1 MSLSLAASILGL
13 LASANAH
20 QACSLTKETHT
31 PLSWSKCSAGGS
43 CTTVDGAV
51 TVDANWRWTHQVS
64 SSTNCYT
71 GNKWDSSICSTNAD
85 CASACCLDGA
95 DYAGTYGEAASGTA
109 LSLQFV
115 TQGPYSKNI
124 GSRMY
129 LLASDTSYQMF
140 NLLGNE
146 FTFDVDVSGIG
157 VRPAESLSCFGISS

>member
-85 CASACCLDGA
+85 CASACCRGGA
-95 DYAGTYGEAASGTA
+95 GGAGAGGAAAGGGA
-109 LSLQFV
+109 GGRRGGAR
-115 TQGPYSKNI
+115 GPGGGGGGARGY
-124 GSRMY
+124 
-129 LLASDTSYQMF
+129 
-140 NLLGNE
+140 
-146 FTFDVDVSGIG
+146 
-157 VRPAESLSCFGISS
+157 

>member
-13 LASANAH
+13 LASANDQ
-20 QACSLTKETHT
+20 QACSQTKETNP
-31 PLSWSKCSAGGS
+31 PLSWSKCCAGGS

-95 DYAGTYGEAASGTA
+95 AYAGTYGAMTSRNA

-115 TQGPYSKNI
+115 TQGPYSKNNKTQKNQKTN
-124 GSRMY
+124 
-129 LLASDTSYQMF
+129 DTSYQMF
-140 NLLGNE
+140 NLLGND
-146 FTFDVDVSGIG
+146 FTFDVDVSG
-157 VRPAESLSCFGISS
+157 